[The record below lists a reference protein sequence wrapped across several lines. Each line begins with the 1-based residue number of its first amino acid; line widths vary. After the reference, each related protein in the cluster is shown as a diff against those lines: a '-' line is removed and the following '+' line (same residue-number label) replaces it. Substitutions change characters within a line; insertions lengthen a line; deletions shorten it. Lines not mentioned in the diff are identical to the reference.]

1 VTTDPETH
9 PSVRDAASAALEIEE
24 APLLRR
30 TRWRL
35 IAWSGGLT
43 LLILVALGILVYG
56 AVASSLG
63 SSATAQLE
71 RRAEQIAGFMQH
83 TGAFPQR
90 PQVGIAFG
98 GDAAG
103 TVAFIIGPGGA
114 VQGGADSGLPPGLP
128 DAGGVAASRQA
139 GSDVRDSTVSGIP
152 VRIYSLAVKAPDGT
166 YVVQVV
172 GDQTAQER
180 LLDTLLIVLV
190 SGGLAAVLLA
200 IAAGYVYSGRALVPI
215 RESIR
220 RRQDALR
227 RQREF
232 TANASHE
239 LRTPLTVVRASVA
252 DLRRNRSRP
261 VAEVGNAL
269 EDIEAEVDHLTALVD
284 DLLLLARTD
293 SGAVQI
299 EHVPVDLA
307 DVAVEAT
314 GVLAPVATERGVHLE
329 VDPRPAELLGDP
341 LRLRQLVT
349 ILVDNALAHTPSGAG
364 VVVRVRRDQRLAV
377 LEVMDEGP
385 GIREADLDRVFERF
399 WRADDAPSGGTGLG
413 LSIARWIVERHGG
426 TIRASNRPEGGA
438 RFEVRIPVDEMA
450 VPPGG
455 QAGAATP
462 APAAADAP
470 DGSVVRA
477 LSDVDQLDPGAD
489 EVHSDRAD

>member
-1 VTTDPETH
+1 
-9 PSVRDAASAALEIEE
+9 
-24 APLLRR
+24 
-30 TRWRL
+30 
-35 IAWSGGLT
+35 
-43 LLILVALGILVYG
+43 
-56 AVASSLG
+56 
-63 SSATAQLE
+63 
-71 RRAEQIAGFMQH
+71 
-83 TGAFPQR
+83 
-90 PQVGIAFG
+90 
-98 GDAAG
+98 
-103 TVAFIIGPGGA
+103 
-114 VQGGADSGLPPGLP
+114 
-128 DAGGVAASRQA
+128 
-139 GSDVRDSTVSGIP
+139 
-152 VRIYSLAVKAPDGT
+152 
-166 YVVQVV
+166 
-172 GDQTAQER
+172 
-180 LLDTLLIVLV
+180 
-190 SGGLAAVLLA
+190 
-200 IAAGYVYSGRALVPI
+200 
-215 RESIR
+215 
-220 RRQDALR
+220 
-227 RQREF
+227 
-232 TANASHE
+232 
-239 LRTPLTVVRASVA
+239 
-252 DLRRNRSRP
+252 

-314 GVLAPVATERGVHLE
+314 GALAPVATERGVHLE